1 MPFSDAIRVGAAGAS
16 TGYEV
21 ARSLRFERG
30 DSAYLART
38 AGSPTNS
45 NKFSYSCWVKRTQLS
60 TGSMVMMGGG
70 GGSQTNTNAEALL
83 YFVGSDEIASNYKG
97 GLASCTV
104 GWFMKATRKLRDTSS
119 WYHLLSVWDGSQ
131 SGDPNR
137 MKFFVNG
144 IQEALGHDCGS
155 TAAGFQ
161 YVNQNGQ
168 TQYIGRIDAG
178 GGPYYSSFYLA
189 EAYFVDGTACTP
201 SDFIETDSTTG
212 QIIPKNSDDVL
223 GALTMGNNGFY
234 LNFSDNSDVTSTTLG
249 KDNSGNN
256 NNWTPYNFSVSA
268 GAGNDSLEDTPTN
281 NFCTLNPLVGRGS
294 NYLTHTNGNL
304 DFDIEP
310 QSTYPKPVSS
320 FNIPTSGKWYAE
332 WVFTTIGSA
341 VVGVGNVDKAEESG
355 GANQLNGINLLY
367 NGDIRINDS
376 QTQGSFTSWSAN
388 DVIGVKVDRDAGTIA
403 FTLNGSAQG
412 NPENISS
419 MNTPTDLVFWA
430 YRNAGGGTDP
440 VGSVNFGQRPF
451 SYLPTGYKALSSR
464 NLPPNVPSII
474 RPQKHFETLLYT
486 GNGST
491 LSVTG
496 LEFKPDFVWI
506 KVRSHSGDNHHLY
519 DSVRGAA
526 KSIFAN
532 TDDDEQTSDTDRLS
546 SFTIDGFTLGNNYR
560 VNGSGRTFV
569 AWCWKA
575 GGAAVSNTEGTIT
588 GQVSANTT
596 AGFSIISYTGNG
608 TAGATIGHGLGA
620 IPQVVAV
627 KRRNAEED
635 WMVGIG
641 PVLGSGEEGH
651 YVKFNSSAATAT
663 GNGPFNSTNPTSSLV
678 TLGSDVATNNSGD
691 TYIAYCWAEIPGYSK
706 FGKYTGNGNADG
718 PFIFTGFRPAL
729 IIIKKSSVSGNWTI
743 WDNKRDSYNYGDRT
757 LFPNSNSEEET
768 GNQYERWDLLSN
780 GFKLR
785 ANGRNVV
792 NGETYIYMAFAEQPG
807 TTPFD
812 TFPNAR

>member
-1 MPFSDAIRVGAAGAS
+1 MIIHARNFVTSDDALGDAKIQ
-16 TGYEV
+16 
-21 ARSLRFERG
+21 RSLRFSKLGNAKLSKAFSSAGNRKKWTWSG
-30 DSAYLART
+30 WVKFPNPNDST
-38 AGSPTNS
+38 TTQI
-45 NKFSYSCWVKRTQLS
+45 FSYNQGNTNNRGSFYKGS
-60 TGSMVMMGGG
+60 TGVLNYQLRV
-70 GGSQTNTNAEALL
+70 GGSATQYRLA
-83 YFVGSDEIASNYKG
+83 FVTTDAQ
-97 GLASCTV
+97 
-104 GWFMKATRKLRDTSS
+104 LRDPSA
-119 WYHLLSVWDGSQ
+119 WYHIVLVIDSDQGSSSDRVKFYINGDLQSVVLHDTPT
-131 SGDPNR
+131 SGFETWINSTQTLYLGAAADE
-137 MKFFVNG
+137 NG
-144 IQEALGHDCGS
+144 GNI
-155 TAAGFQ
+155 
-161 YVNQNGQ
+161 
-168 TQYIGRIDAG
+168 
-178 GGPYYSSFYLA
+178 YLA
-189 EAYFVDGTACTP
+189 EINFIDGQAYDASYFGYTDFQTGLWRPKRYEGTYG
-201 SDFIETDSTTG
+201 TTG
-212 QIIPKNSDDVL
+212 FHLEFK
-223 GALTMGNNGFY
+223 
-234 LNFSDNSDVTSTTLG
+234 DNSNTTATTLG
-249 KDNSGNN
+249 KDTSGNG
-256 NNWTPYNFSVSA
+256 NNWTPNNFSVSA